1 MPTDVAATPSIPR
14 LLEHYR
20 RTVAPALV
28 KRFGYKTSLQAPR
41 LTKIVLNM
49 GVGQG
54 AQDVKVIEKASQELS
69 LIAGQRPI
77 MTRAKKAISNF
88 KIREGQ
94 PVGLK
99 VTLRRARMY
108 EFLDRLLNVAMP
120 RIRDFRGVERRKGF
134 DEGGN
139 YAFGLS
145 EQLIFPEIDYDKVT
159 RVQGM
164 DVILCT
170 SARLREEA
178 YELLKGMG
186 VPFKE

>member
-1 MPTDVAATPSIPR
+1 MPTAVAGAPPVPR

-20 RTVAPALV
+20 KNLVPALV
-28 KRFGYKTSLQAPR
+28 KRFGYKTPLEVPR
-41 LTKIVLNM
+41 LEKIVLNM

-54 AQDVKVIEKASQELS
+54 AQDVKVIEKASQELA

-77 MTRAKKAISNF
+77 TTRAKKAISNF

-108 EFLDRLLNVAMP
+108 EFLDRLLSVAMP
-120 RIRDFRGVERRKGF
+120 RIRDFRGLESRKGF
-134 DEGGN
+134 DQGGN

-159 RVQGM
+159 KVQGM

-170 SARLREEA
+170 SAGSRDEA
-178 YELLKGMG
+178 YELLKGLG
-186 VPFKE
+186 VPFRE